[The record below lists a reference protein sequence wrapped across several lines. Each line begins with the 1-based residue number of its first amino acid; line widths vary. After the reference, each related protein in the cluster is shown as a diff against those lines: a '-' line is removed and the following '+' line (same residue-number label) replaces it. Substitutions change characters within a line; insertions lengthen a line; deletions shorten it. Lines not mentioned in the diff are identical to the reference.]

1 MSQLTTICSGDLTA
15 TVDSMGAQ
23 LMSLTCAGAE
33 YLWQGDPKFWP
44 RRAPVLFPIVGC
56 LKNDEA
62 MSAAGPVHLK
72 RHGLA
77 RTNEHEVKEVA
88 ADSVTYELRSSEA
101 TRELYPYDFCLNMAY
116 SVDGTS
122 LTQSF
127 AVTNTGD
134 VNLPFTLGGHPAFN
148 VPMPGAEGERFDD
161 YALVFAERWNPEVPV
176 IDERG
181 LHDFGRMTRLMED
194 SRELALTHGLIDRHA
209 TLVFHN
215 VPKSRVAL
223 VGKRSNHGVE
233 LEFPGFDYLGVW
245 TASTESPFIAV
256 EPWHGCASAY
266 DESGRFEDKRST
278 ITLAPGERTELAF
291 TVTPF

>member
-62 MSAAGPVHLK
+62 MSAQGPVCLK
-72 RHGLA
+72 RHGIA
-77 RTNEHEVKEVA
+77 RTREHSIVERSES
-88 ADSVTYELRSSEA
+88 SVTFQLDSDEA

-127 AVTNTGD
+127 AVTNTGAID
-134 VNLPFTLGGHPAFN
+134 LPFTLGGHPAFN

-161 YALVFAERWNPEVPV
+161 YALVFAERWSPEVPV

-181 LHDFGRMTRLMED
+181 LHDFGRMTRLMD
-194 SRELALTHGLIDRHA
+194 NDRELPLSHELIERHA
-209 TLVFHN
+209 TLVFHD
-215 VPKSRVAL
+215 VPKNRVTL
-223 VGKRSNHGVE
+223 VGTRSNHGVE
-233 LEFPGFDYLGVW
+233 LEFDGFDYLGVW
-245 TASTESPFIAV
+245 TASPEAPFLAV
-256 EPWHGCASAY
+256 EPWHGCATAY
-266 DESGRFEDKRST
+266 DESDRFEDKRST
-278 ITLAPGERTELAF
+278 ITLAPGERAELAF